1 MGRPRKQQNRYLPE
15 NLRPKAVTRKSGKT
29 VIYWLYRTHGK
40 TEISLGTNRNEA
52 FLKAAQLN
60 IERESKTPPELLS
73 DLLPNVIEMKLYLRK
88 KLARQKLT

>member
-1 MGRPRKQQNRYLPE
+1 MALERQNQSLHKAVRPRKQQNQYLPE

-60 IERESKTPPELLS
+60 IERESKPQFKKAFPPKNTNL
-73 DLLPNVIEMKLYLRK
+73 K
-88 KLARQKLT
+88 T